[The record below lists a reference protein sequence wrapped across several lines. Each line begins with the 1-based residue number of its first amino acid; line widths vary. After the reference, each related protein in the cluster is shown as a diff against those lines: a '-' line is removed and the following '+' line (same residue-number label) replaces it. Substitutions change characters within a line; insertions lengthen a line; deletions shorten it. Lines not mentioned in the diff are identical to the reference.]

1 VPTPSR
7 AARRI
12 RDASGS
18 YTKVAMVLM
27 ACALV
32 GSFVLGWSG
41 SRCVGVACEPS
52 FATYS
57 IYVAVG
63 IVVAAW
69 LFASTMLLSA
79 LSDGV
84 AELLES

>member
-1 VPTPSR
+1 MPTPSR

-12 RDASGS
+12 RDASGT
-18 YTKVAMVLM
+18 YTKVAVVLM
-27 ACALV
+27 VCALA
-32 GSFVLGWSG
+32 GSFVLAWSG

-52 FATYS
+52 FVSFS

-63 IVVAAW
+63 ILVAAW
-69 LFASTMLLSA
+69 LFASTMLLLA

>member
-12 RDASGS
+12 RDASGT
-18 YTKVAMVLM
+18 YTKVAVVLM
-27 ACALV
+27 VCALA
-32 GSFVLGWSG
+32 GSFVLAWSG

-52 FATYS
+52 FVSFS

-63 IVVAAW
+63 ILVAAW

>member
-12 RDASGS
+12 RDASGT
-18 YTKVAMVLM
+18 YTKVAVVLM
-27 ACALV
+27 VCALA
-32 GSFVLGWSG
+32 GSFVLAWSG

-52 FATYS
+52 FVSFS

-63 IVVAAW
+63 ILVAAW
-69 LFASTMLLSA
+69 LFASTMLLLA